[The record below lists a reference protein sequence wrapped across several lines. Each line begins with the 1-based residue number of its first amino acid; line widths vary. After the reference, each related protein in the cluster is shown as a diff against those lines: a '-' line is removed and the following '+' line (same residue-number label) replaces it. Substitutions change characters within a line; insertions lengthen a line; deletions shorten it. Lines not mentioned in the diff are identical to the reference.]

1 MFFNKMLDD
10 LLDIGYHNNKMIW
23 TKMIILNKM
32 FDDSSR
38 HGVEE
43 QARRKTKLVDRLSE
57 VASSSSSSHQ
67 TKRS

>member
-1 MFFNKMLDD
+1 MLDD

-57 VASSSSSSHQ
+57 VASSSSSSSSSHQ

>member
-1 MFFNKMLDD
+1 
-10 LLDIGYHNNKMIW
+10 
-23 TKMIILNKM
+23 MIILNKM